1 MLDEH
6 IVPPGWGIRP
16 VLFSI
21 NGVDIPAYGF
31 FVGLALY
38 IGIFVYWRETKKS
51 CQNNENGFYLAVAGL
66 LGGAVGAKLLEW
78 LINYRFIAAHFSD
91 LRIFLYGR
99 TIVGGL
105 IGGTVAVMAVKWKM
119 GIRARLGNAF
129 APAIALGVAIGRI
142 GCFLA
147 GCCYGKTTGMGWG
160 VNFGDGA
167 LRYPTQLFE
176 SVFMLGMFFWLRRRA
191 KNPVIKPGQL
201 FGELMLAYFSF
212 RFLLEFIKD
221 EPVTF
226 LGLTIFQYIS
236 VIVIIYLIFIKEK
249 LLNII
254 FLKKHGTSG

>member
-6 IVPPGWGIRP
+6 FRPDIDWGIRS

-31 FVGLALY
+31 FVGLALAV
-38 IGIFVYWRETKKS
+38 GGLVYWMEARKVH
-51 CQNNENGFYLAVAGL
+51 QNNEQGFYLATAGIF
-66 LGGAVGAKLLEW
+66 GGAIGAKILEW
-78 LINYRFIAAHFSD
+78 VINYRIIIDNFSD
-91 LRIFLYGR
+91 PRVFLYGR

-105 IGGTVAVMAVKWKM
+105 IGGTVAVMAVKKRL
-119 GIRARLGNAF
+119 GIKLRLGNAF

-147 GCCYGKTTGMGWG
+147 GCCYGKPTNMGWG
-160 VNFGDGA
+160 VDFGDGI

-176 SVFMLGMFFWLRRRA
+176 SVFMLVMFFWLKQRA
-191 KNPVIKPGQL
+191 KNRAIKPGQL
-201 FGELMLAYFSF
+201 FTELMLAYFSF

-236 VIVIIYLIFIKEK
+236 VIVVVYLLFFKEK
-249 LLNII
+249 LLFFI
-254 FLKKHGTSG
+254 FNKK